1 MYIMLWCS
9 FIGELHVFS
18 SQNISAESV
27 VNFLNAEV
35 SGVEEGLIHQLLASE
50 HCTNS
55 RDQKE
60 FVSIITFT
68 VVCAHSHSMTPRVN
82 PLLMTHTHIHTRS
95 LERTRNNRHSSSS
108 PCVCWKT

>member
-1 MYIMLWCS
+1 M
-9 FIGELHVFS
+9 
-18 SQNISAESV
+18 
-27 VNFLNAEV
+27 NFLNAEV

-60 FVSIITFT
+60 FVSISTLLLC
-68 VVCAHSHSMTPRVN
+68 VHSMMPRVN
-82 PLLMTHTHIHTRS
+82 PLLMTHTHIHIRS